1 MYGNK
6 PPYII
11 KGKKKEILSDPALLI
26 LKRLCQTL
34 QKPLFEVQ
42 QYPLDELEWW
52 AACFSI
58 DDNKD
63 KPLLSYSKKRVT
75 VEQSI
80 NDLIRVMS

>member
-6 PPYII
+6 PSNIF
-11 KGKKKEILSDPALLI
+11 KGKKKEILGDPALLI

-34 QKPLFEVQ
+34 QKPLFEIQ

-52 AACFSI
+52 AAVFSI

-63 KPLLSYSKKRVT
+63 KPLLTYTKKHVT

-80 NDLIRVMS
+80 ADLKRVMS